1 MQTILVVDDDT
12 SLQKTLTA
20 ILEDDGYAVDIAG
33 DGVDAL
39 TVLTNRRPD
48 LILLDVGMPRM
59 DGFAF
64 AEELGRRG
72 LHPGIPIVV
81 VTADGNARQ
90 KATRIG
96 AETYL
101 SKPFSV
107 DALLRCIERLV
118 S

>member
-1 MQTILVVDDDT
+1 MA
-12 SLQKTLTA
+12 S
-20 ILEDDGYAVDIAG
+20 

-39 TVLTNRRPD
+39 TILAERRPD

-81 VTADGNARQ
+81 LTADGNARQ
-90 KATRIG
+90 KASRIG
-96 AETYL
+96 AWTYL
-101 SKPFSV
+101 TKPFSV
-107 DALLRCIERLV
+107 DALLDCVERLV